1 MTDAMAQEKKT
12 ASEWFR
18 TLRDEI
24 VTAFEAL
31 EDSQTTGP
39 FADRTA
45 GRFEVTPTKRASED
59 GSDTGGGLMSVM
71 RGGRV
76 FEKVGV
82 NVSTVRGSFA

>member
-39 FADRTA
+39 FADR
-45 GRFEVTPTKRASED
+45 K
-59 GSDTGGGLMSVM
+59 SV
-71 RGGRV
+71 V
-76 FEKVGV
+76 
-82 NVSTVRGSFA
+82 

>member
-31 EDSQTTGP
+31 EDRLDAP
-39 FADRTA
+39 IAA
-45 GRFEVTPTKRASED
+45 ASD
-59 GSDTGGGLMSVM
+59 DDLLVGGG
-71 RGGRV
+71 GG
-76 FEKVGV
+76 
-82 NVSTVRGSFA
+82 FATAVAKLWFLAPWKPVLA